1 MAVEVEHARGG
12 LSAVLGN
19 DIHAGAGPD
28 GDVDDG
34 HLVGYT
40 RVVRRTDGVYAS
52 ANYVPASFCMV
63 CLPKR

>member
-1 MAVEVEHARGG
+1 MRTRGG

-19 DIHAGAGPD
+19 DIHAGASADADG

-34 HLVGYT
+34 NLVGYT

>member
-1 MAVEVEHARGG
+1 MRTLEG

-19 DIHAGAGPD
+19 DIHAGAGAGAD
-28 GDVDDG
+28 GNVDDG

-63 CLPKR
+63 CLPER